1 MTFEVVKYY
10 LETIFNTS
18 YSAGYQSPSEFLGC
32 LDLMDL
38 DRFFDKPEIDLVL
51 MLADRPT
58 GPEEIAD
65 RIRETDKT
73 ELKANVRS
81 FLDRAYKRGIIN
93 RLGNFQIQGKGNYT
107 SGQQKRTH
115 ANR

>member
-1 MTFEVVKYY
+1 MDHNKDHIQRFCRVFEIPDFMK
-10 LETIFNTS
+10 
-18 YSAGYQSPSEFLGC
+18 PW
-32 LDLMDL
+32 L